1 MKICRKRDFTLIE
14 LLVVVAIIAILAGML
29 LPALNSARVK
39 AGSISCASNLKQQN
53 MAMMRY
59 AMDYNEF
66 VPGSGGFG
74 QRLKGG
80 IYNTLSWAPGFFY
93 KYMIM
98 PYLDSGIPFEVP
110 DSWTS
115 GCLNST
121 IRENFR
127 KRIKYPNNVFMCPEY
142 TLRRVPSS
150 GGPYKF
156 EISYGIALKYDYRSW
171 YGQYRMTAITKV
183 PSKVFMIGDNP
194 ILKESGTTAW
204 GVFWSYA
211 SQTSAIQ
218 DYLVHGDGSNVAWAD
233 GHVSFC
239 KDSYLRNTED
249 PWIIRTQD
257 NILN

>member
-1 MKICRKRDFTLIE
+1 MKIYRKRNFTLIE

-53 MAMMRY
+53 LGMLRY
-59 AMDYNEF
+59 SMDYNEF
-66 VPGSGGFG
+66 VPGTGGFG
-74 QRLKGG
+74 RKLEGG
-80 IYNTLSWAPGFFY
+80 KYNTLSWAPGFFY

-115 GCLNST
+115 GCLNTT

-142 TLRRVPSS
+142 TLRRVPTS
-150 GGPYKF
+150 GGPYPF
-156 EISYGIALKYDYRSW
+156 EISYGIAMKYDDRGW
-171 YGQYRMTAITKV
+171 YGQYKMTAITNSF
-183 PSKVFMIGDNP
+183 SKVLIIGDTP
-194 ILKESGTTAW
+194 ILKETGVSAW
-204 GVFWSYA
+204 GTLWSYA
-211 SQTSAIQ
+211 SQTDGIQ
-218 DYLVHGDGSNVAWAD
+218 DYFVHGDGSNVAWAD

-239 KDSYLRNTED
+239 KDSYLRSTED
-249 PWIIRTQD
+249 LWLIRTTLQY
-257 NILN
+257 